1 MSRHDAPSYGHGTGF
16 FCWSTEVKGGRMNRW
31 RGMTIAMVMSGITLA
46 SVIPGG
52 AGQKT
57 TTENVPKVQD
67 EASGSSAGKAS
78 NEGRVTKKRRSS
90 GKSIV
95 EGTTEGKSQPQSQDS
110 REGTPGTTL
119 MFRSDGKG
127 NSGATGK

>member
-1 MSRHDAPSYGHGTGF
+1 
-16 FCWSTEVKGGRMNRW
+16 MNRW
-31 RGMTIAMVMSGITLA
+31 RGVTIAMVTVGISFA
-46 SVIPGG
+46 SAIPGG

-67 EASGSSAGKAS
+67 ETSGSSAGKAS
-78 NEGRVTKKRRSS
+78 NEGRDTKKRRSS
-90 GKSIV
+90 GKSTA

-127 NSGATGK
+127 NSGGTGK

>member
-1 MSRHDAPSYGHGTGF
+1 MSSHDAPSCEHGTPF
-16 FCWSTEVKGGRMNRW
+16 FWTTEVKGGSMNRW
-31 RGMTIAMVMSGITLA
+31 RSGTIALVMTGITFA
-46 SVIPGG
+46 SAIPGV

-57 TTENVPKVQD
+57 TTENVPKVHA
-67 EASGSSAGKAS
+67 EVSGSPTEKAS
-78 NEGRVTKKRRSS
+78 NEARGRKKRRSS

-95 EGTTEGKSQPQSQDS
+95 EVTTEAKSQPQSQDS
-110 REGTPGTTL
+110 REGTPGTTF

>member
-1 MSRHDAPSYGHGTGF
+1 
-16 FCWSTEVKGGRMNRW
+16 MNRW
-31 RGMTIAMVMSGITLA
+31 RSGTTALVMTGITFA
-46 SVIPGG
+46 SAIPGV

-57 TTENVPKVQD
+57 TTENVPNVHA
-67 EASGSSAGKAS
+67 EASGSPAGKAS
-78 NEGRVTKKRRSS
+78 NEVRGRKKRRSS

-95 EGTTEGKSQPQSQDS
+95 EVTTEAKSQPQSQDS
-110 REGTPGTTL
+110 REATPGTTF

>member
-1 MSRHDAPSYGHGTGF
+1 MSSHDAPSCGHGTRF
-16 FCWSTEVKGGRMNRW
+16 FCWSSEVKGGSMNRW
-31 RGMTIAMVMSGITLA
+31 RSGTIAMVMTGITFA
-46 SVIPGG
+46 SAISGG

-57 TTENVPKVQD
+57 TTENVPNVHA
-67 EASGSSAGKAS
+67 EASGSPAGKAS
-78 NEGRVTKKRRSS
+78 NEVRGRKKRRSS

-95 EGTTEGKSQPQSQDS
+95 EGTTETKSQPQSQDS
-110 REGTPGTTL
+110 REGTPGTTF